1 MAANLLFPGG
11 DVLESFLQN
20 MADKII
26 AMVDEILTE
35 KADAMIYDI
44 MQPKIEDSLKAVFSS
59 SPVQLE
65 AAKMFNKEIFPI
77 YDRSLKDF
85 ASAKQLI
92 DGAEGAAKQAFDKYT
107 TAVVDSK
114 GDATLIEQAKN
125 KFKEDMQKINDEQVK
140 YDAEG
145 GGKLQKFLLDKNNLF
160 EKLEDG
166 AMIENYLTNPV
177 APVMD
182 AISEIINKTEATYN
196 ELKKNM
202 EDAEKNQKELDERR
216 ISSLRIPGISACPAI
231 KSMYKNEKTKIT
243 EMLKEADNKK
253 KDENNKFNPIEL
265 KKDLANPTELKK
277 DLANPIA
284 LAKQLTNK
292 INGGKSTKKM
302 RKIRKRTNKKMSNA
316 FF

>member
-26 AMVDEILTE
+26 AIVDEILTE

-85 ASAKQLI
+85 AGMKQII

-107 TAVVDSK
+107 KAVVEGG
-114 GDATLIEQAKN
+114 GDAASIEQAK
-125 KFKEDMQKINDEQVK
+125 KTFKEDMQKINDEQVK

-145 GGKLQKFLLDKNNLF
+145 GGEMRKFLLNEENIFK
-160 EKLEDG
+160 KLEDG
-166 AMIENYLTNPV
+166 TMVENYLTNPA

-182 AISEIINKTEATYN
+182 AISEIIKKTEATYN
-196 ELKKNM
+196 ELKENIKN
-202 EDAEKNQKELDERR
+202 AEKNQKELDERR
-216 ISSLRIPGISACPAI
+216 VSSLRIPGISGCPAI
-231 KSMYKNEKTKIT
+231 KSMYKNERTKIAD
-243 EMLKEADNKK
+243 MLKENENKK
-253 KDENNKFNPIEL
+253 EDVLLKNVAKPMEIVNDLNPAKMLNKMGGRKSI
-265 KKDLANPTELKK
+265 KKT
-277 DLANPIA
+277 
-284 LAKQLTNK
+284 
-292 INGGKSTKKM
+292 
-302 RKIRKRTNKKMSNA
+302 RKRRKYTNKKHA
-316 FF
+316 KV